1 MKKKSKGGKRAGAGR
16 PPLADA
22 KVNIPLRVAESDV
35 KKWGGKSELK
45 KKLYAFIAFP
55 SQFDSVSVVN
65 FPIPS
70 PKGQKPKDDPR
81 LNTLVQLTEKTK
93 NEVYDAPMLTSIVV
107 DEAAYSNQTID
118 LLKKAIEKQISAIK
132 AEKCPKE
139 RDTPMGRRSWAVDQ
153 HKRIQE
159 LQNKLNE
166 FNQ

>member
-45 KKLYAFIAFP
+45 KKLYDFIAFP
-55 SQFDSVSVVN
+55 SQFDSVSLVN

-70 PKGQKPKDDPR
+70 PKGQSPKDDPR
-81 LNTLVQLTEKTK
+81 LNNHILVTEKPK
-93 NEVYDAPMLTSIVV
+93 NEAYDAPPLPITVNDDPLRKMEIQRQIESIR
-107 DEAAYSNQTID
+107 
-118 LLKKAIEKQISAIK
+118 
-132 AEKCPKE
+132 AEKIPKE
-139 RDTPMGRRSWAVDQ
+139 RDTVFGRKSWQLDQ